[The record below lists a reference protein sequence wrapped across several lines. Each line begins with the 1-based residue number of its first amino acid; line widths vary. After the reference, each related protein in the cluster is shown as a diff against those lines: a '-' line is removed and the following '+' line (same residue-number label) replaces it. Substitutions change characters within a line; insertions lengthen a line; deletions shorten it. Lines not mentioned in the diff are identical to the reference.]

1 MQIKMRIIA
10 ASYRLDDIRI
20 ELFGRLDDGRSVTV
34 LCGGF
39 DPYFDVIEPSE
50 AEIRGIKNNQE
61 FKRVED
67 KKLWYDGQERSVKRI
82 YITHPYK
89 VPEIRKLFVSRIAA
103 ADIPFHHRFIYDHD
117 LGSCIQVDG
126 REIDRPQYSTD
137 IVMETT
143 WDGIRN
149 TEDFNPP
156 VRILSFDIENA
167 FPPEN
172 GEEYGRIIII
182 GYSISNSRN
191 GGVEKGCLT
200 GTEEEVLRGFNA
212 LVYSSDPDILIGYN
226 IDGYDLPVIEYR
238 MTRYNM
244 TLDIGRDRSRG
255 RRINGQFWR
264 TRGRIISDVWWNVKK
279 YLHPKHETL
288 NYVAQELLGEGKDD
302 VDRLRIVE
310 EYEKRPDDVINYCI
324 KDADLTR
331 QIMEKMRV
339 VERNMFMSTVTK
351 LPLEDT
357 TNGGTSNYVD
367 SLLIRLADRRGIA
380 VPMTASSNLKDR
392 AIEGGHVESIGAGLY
407 DMVVVLDFKSMYPS
421 MIMKYNI
428 CFSTLSPQGTIVS
441 PTGARFLDPS
451 IKKGIIPELLKNLMD
466 RRDEVKKAMRNA
478 SGDQKTYLDGVQN
491 ALKILMNTFYGVLA
505 SAFYRFTNSELGA
518 SVTAFARETI
528 LKLINDLKNEGFRV
542 IYGDT
547 DSVFI
552 ESGKT
557 NVHDAIALGKSL
569 SEDISR
575 RLQVIIEFEKIMDPF
590 FSHGAK
596 KRYVGT
602 IVYPEQD
609 KGQMLVRGYEV
620 RRTDSFDLQSE
631 ALQTVFNYL
640 MEKDIDGARK
650 YSEDIVRR
658 LIDGDRSLGIEK
670 LVISRSVKDEDSYAN
685 ANSLANVRAARKL
698 QERGER
704 FIPGMKVS
712 WIITDSSV
720 TPQEVEPY
728 IDGEKFGFEPDWN
741 YYARRVEE
749 TVNRVLESLG
759 TPLNLTSAKR
769 TQKKKS
775 GSGSG
780 SSTLDSYF

>member
-1 MQIKMRIIA
+1 MQIRMRIIA

-20 ELFGRLDDGRSVTV
+20 ELFGRLEDGRSATV

-50 AEIRGIKNNQE
+50 SEIRGIRANPE
-61 FKRVED
+61 FKRMED
-67 KKLWYDGQERSVKRI
+67 RKLWYDGSVRDVKRI
-82 YITHPYK
+82 YIIHPYK

-117 LGSCIQVDG
+117 LGSCVVVEGKEVNMQ
-126 REIDRPQYSTD
+126 QYSTD
-137 IVMETT
+137 IVMETE
-143 WDGIRN
+143 WDGIKN
-149 TEDFNPP
+149 TDDFNPP
-156 VRILSFDIENA
+156 IRILSFDIENA

-172 GEEYGRIIII
+172 GEEYGRILII
-182 GYSISNSRN
+182 GYSIDD
-191 GGVEKGCLT
+191 GAGKIEKGCLT
-200 GTEEEVLRGFNA
+200 GTEEEVLTNFNR
-212 LVYSSDPDILIGYN
+212 LVYEKDPDILIGYN

-238 MTRYNM
+238 MKKYNLS
-244 TLDIGRDRSRG
+244 LDIGRDKSKG
-255 RRINGQFWR
+255 RRINNQFWR
-264 TRGRIISDVWWNVKK
+264 AKGRIISDVWWNVKK

-288 NYVAQELLGEGKDD
+288 NYVAQELLNEGKDD

-310 EYEKRPDDVINYCI
+310 EYQNRPADVINYCI

-380 VPMTASSNLKDR
+380 VPMTASTNLKDR

-428 CFSTLSPQGTIVS
+428 CFSTLSNDGTIIS

-451 IKKGIIPELLKNLMD
+451 VRKGIIPELLRSLME
-466 RRDEVKKAMRNA
+466 RRDEVKSMMRNA
-478 SGDQKTYLDGVQN
+478 SGDQKVYLDGVQN

-505 SAFYRFTNSELGA
+505 SAFYRFTNPELGA

-528 LKLINDLKNEGFRV
+528 LNLIGDLKKEGFRV

-552 ESGKT
+552 ESKKG
-557 NVHDAIALGKSL
+557 NVAEAVALGKQL
-569 SEDISR
+569 SSDISKK
-575 RLQVIIEFEKIMDPF
+575 LNVIIEFEKIMDPF

-609 KGQMLVRGYEV
+609 RGQMLVRGYEV

-631 ALQTVFNYL
+631 ALQTVFDYL
-640 MEKDIDGARK
+640 MKRDMEGART
-650 YSEDIVRR
+650 YAENIVRR
-658 LIDGDRSLGIEK
+658 LLEGDRTLGIEK
-670 LVISRSVKDEDSYAN
+670 LVISRSVKDENSYAN
-685 ANSLANVRAARKL
+685 ADSMANVRAARKL

-712 WIITDSSV
+712 WIVTDSNV

-728 IDGEKFGFEPDWN
+728 VDGEDFTGEPDWQ

-759 TPLNLTSAKR
+759 KPLNLTSG
-769 TQKKKS
+769 KKGERKKMPQRNN
-775 GSGSG
+775 G
-780 SSTLDSYF
+780 STLDNFF

>member
-1 MQIKMRIIA
+1 M
-10 ASYRLDDIRI
+10 
-20 ELFGRLDDGRSVTV
+20 
-34 LCGGF
+34 
-39 DPYFDVIEPSE
+39 
-50 AEIRGIKNNQE
+50 
-61 FKRVED
+61 
-67 KKLWYDGQERSVKRI
+67 
-82 YITHPYK
+82 
-89 VPEIRKLFVSRIAA
+89 
-103 ADIPFHHRFIYDHD
+103 
-117 LGSCIQVDG
+117 
-126 REIDRPQYSTD
+126 
-137 IVMETT
+137 
-143 WDGIRN
+143 
-149 TEDFNPP
+149 
-156 VRILSFDIENA
+156 
-167 FPPEN
+167 
-172 GEEYGRIIII
+172 
-182 GYSISNSRN
+182 
-191 GGVEKGCLT
+191 
-200 GTEEEVLRGFNA
+200 
-212 LVYSSDPDILIGYN
+212 
-226 IDGYDLPVIEYR
+226 
-238 MTRYNM
+238 
-244 TLDIGRDRSRG
+244 
-255 RRINGQFWR
+255 
-264 TRGRIISDVWWNVKK
+264 KK

-505 SAFYRFTNSELGA
+505 SAFYRFTNPELGA

-528 LKLINDLKNEGFRV
+528 LKLIDDLKQNGYRV

-712 WIITDSSV
+712 WIVTDSSV

>member
-1 MQIKMRIIA
+1 MQIRMRIIA

-20 ELFGRLDDGRSVTV
+20 ELFGRLEDGRSATV

-50 AEIRGIKNNQE
+50 TEIRGIRANPE
-61 FKRVED
+61 FKRMED
-67 KKLWYDGQERSVKRI
+67 KKLWYDGSIRDVKRI
-82 YITHPYK
+82 YISHPYK
-89 VPEIRKLFVSRIAA
+89 VPEVRKLFVSRIAA

-117 LGSCIQVDG
+117 LGSCVVVDG
-126 REIDRPQYSTD
+126 REVNMQQYSTD
-137 IVMETT
+137 IVMETE
-143 WDGIRN
+143 WDGIKN
-149 TEDFNPP
+149 TDDFNPP
-156 VRILSFDIENA
+156 IRILSFDIENA
-167 FPPEN
+167 FPPED
-172 GEEYGRIIII
+172 GEEYGRILII
-182 GYSISNSRN
+182 GYSIDD
-191 GGVEKGCLT
+191 GAGKIEKGCLT
-200 GTEEEVLRGFNA
+200 GTEEEVLTNFNR
-212 LVYSSDPDILIGYN
+212 LVYEKDPDILIGYN

-238 MTRYNM
+238 MKKYNLS
-244 TLDIGRDRSRG
+244 LDIGRDKSKG
-255 RRINGQFWR
+255 RRINNQFWR
-264 TRGRIISDVWWNVKK
+264 AKGRIISDVWWNVKK

-288 NYVAQELLGEGKDD
+288 NYVAQELLNEGKDD

-310 EYEKRPDDVINYCI
+310 EYQNRPEDVINYCI

-331 QIMEKMRV
+331 QIMERMRV

-428 CFSTLSPQGTIVS
+428 CFSTLSNDGTIIS
-441 PTGARFLDPS
+441 PTGAKFLDPS
-451 IKKGIIPELLKNLMD
+451 VRKGIIPELLRSLME
-466 RRDEVKKAMRNA
+466 RRDEVKRMMKNA
-478 SGDQKTYLDGVQN
+478 SGDQRVYLDGVQN

-505 SAFYRFTNSELGA
+505 SAFYRFTNPELGA

-528 LKLINDLKNEGFRV
+528 LNLIGDLKKDGFRV

-552 ESGKT
+552 ESKKE
-557 NVHDAIALGKSL
+557 NVADAVALGKQL
-569 SEDISR
+569 SSDISKK
-575 RLQVIIEFEKIMDPF
+575 LNVIIEFEKIMDPF

-609 KGQMLVRGYEV
+609 RGQMLVRGYEV

-631 ALQTVFNYL
+631 ALQTVFDYL
-640 MEKDIDGARK
+640 MKRDIEGART
-650 YSEDIVRR
+650 YAEDIVRR
-658 LIDGDRSLGIEK
+658 LLEGDRSLGIEK
-670 LVISRSVKDEDSYAN
+670 LVISRSVKDENSYAN
-685 ANSLANVRAARKL
+685 ADSMANVRAARKL

-712 WIITDSSV
+712 WIVTDSNV

-728 IDGEKFGFEPDWN
+728 VDGEDFKDEPDWQ

-759 TPLNLTSAKR
+759 KPLNLTSGKKGE
-769 TQKKKS
+769 KKKMPQRNN
-775 GSGSG
+775 G
-780 SSTLDSYF
+780 STLDNFF

>member
-1 MQIKMRIIA
+1 MRIKMRIIA
-10 ASYRLDDIRI
+10 ASYRLDDIRV
-20 ELFGRLDDGRSVTV
+20 ELFGRMEDGRSVTV

-39 DPYFDVIEPSE
+39 DPYFDVIEPTD
-50 AEIRGIKNNQE
+50 AEIRGIKNNPE
-61 FKRVED
+61 FKRMES
-67 KKLWYDGQERSVKRI
+67 KKLWYDGQDRNIERI

-117 LGSCIQVDG
+117 LGSCIEVEG
-126 REIDRPQYSTD
+126 TPVEKPKYSTD
-137 IVMETT
+137 ITIETS
-143 WDGIRN
+143 WDGIKN
-149 TEDFNPP
+149 VEDFNPP

-167 FPPEN
+167 FPPQN
-172 GEEYGRIIII
+172 NEEYGRILII
-182 GYSISNSRN
+182 GYSISNGKN
-191 GGVEKGCLT
+191 GELEKGCLT
-200 GTEEEVLRGFNA
+200 GSEEEVLRNFNQ
-212 LVYSSDPDILIGYN
+212 LVYTVDPDILIGYN

-238 MTRYNM
+238 MSRYNL
-244 TLDIGRDRSRG
+244 TLDIGRDRSKA
-255 RRINGQFWR
+255 RRVNGQFWR
-264 TRGRIISDVWWNVKK
+264 TKGRIISDVWWNVKK

-288 NYVAQELLGEGKDD
+288 NFVAQELLGEGKDD

-310 EYEKRPDDVINYCI
+310 EYENRPQEVIDYCI

-380 VPMTASSNLKDR
+380 VPMTSSSNLKDK

-407 DMVVVLDFKSMYPS
+407 DMVIVLDFKSMYPS

-428 CFSTLSPQGTIVS
+428 CFSTLSPQGSIVS

-451 IKKGIIPELLKNLMD
+451 VKRGIVPELLKSLMD
-466 RRDEVKKAMRNA
+466 RRDEVKRAMKSSSGEQKA
-478 SGDQKTYLDGVQN
+478 YLDGVQN

-505 SAFYRFTNSELGA
+505 SAFYRFTNPELGA

-528 LKLINDLKNEGFRV
+528 MKLIEDLKKNGYRV

-552 ESGKT
+552 ESKKKSV
-557 NVHDAIALGKSL
+557 NEAIDLGKKL
-569 SEDISR
+569 SEQISKE
-575 RLQVIIEFEKIMDPF
+575 LQVTIEFEKIMDPF

-631 ALQTVFNYL
+631 ALQTVFDFL
-640 MEKDIDGARK
+640 MKRNIEGARE
-650 YSEDIVRR
+650 YSEDIVKR
-658 LIDGDRSLGIEK
+658 LLRGDRTLGVEK

-685 ANSLANVRAARKL
+685 ADSLASVRAARKL

-712 WIITDSSV
+712 WIVTDSSR

-728 IDGEKFGFEPDWN
+728 IDGEEFKYEPDWN

-759 TPLNLTSAKR
+759 TPLNLASVKK
-769 TQKKKS
+769 TQKKT
-775 GSGSG
+775 GDNRET
-780 SSTLDSYF
+780 STLDSFF

>member
-10 ASYRLDDIRI
+10 ASYRLDDIRV
-20 ELFGRLDDGRSVTV
+20 ELFGRMEDGRSVTV

-39 DPYFDVIEPSE
+39 DPYFDVIDPTD
-50 AEIRGIKNNQE
+50 AEIRGIQNNPE
-61 FKRVED
+61 FKRIEN
-67 KKLWYDGQERSVKRI
+67 KKLWYDGQDRDVKRI
-82 YITHPYK
+82 YIMHPYK

-117 LGSCIQVDG
+117 LGSCIEVEG
-126 REIDRPQYSTD
+126 NVVDRPKYSTD
-137 IVMETT
+137 ITIETT
-143 WDGIRN
+143 WDGIKN
-149 TEDFNPP
+149 VDDFNPP

-172 GEEYGRIIII
+172 NEEYGRILII
-182 GYSISNSRN
+182 GYSISNGKNSH
-191 GGVEKGCLT
+191 VEKGCLT
-200 GTEEEVLRGFNA
+200 GSEEEVLRNFNQ
-212 LVYSSDPDILIGYN
+212 LVYTVDPDIIIGYN

-238 MTRYNM
+238 MSKYNL
-244 TLDIGRDRSRG
+244 TLDIGRDRSKA
-255 RRINGQFWR
+255 RRVNGQFWR
-264 TRGRIISDVWWNVKK
+264 AKGRIISDVWWNVKK

-288 NYVAQELLGEGKDD
+288 NFVAQELLGEGKDD

-310 EYEKRPDDVINYCI
+310 EYQNRPQEVIAYCI

-380 VPMTASSNLKDR
+380 VPMTSSSNLKDK
-392 AIEGGHVESIGAGLY
+392 AIEGGHVESIGSGIY
-407 DMVVVLDFKSMYPS
+407 DMVIVLDFKSMYPS
-421 MIMKYNI
+421 MIMKYNV

-451 IKKGIIPELLKNLMD
+451 IKKGIIPELLRTLMD
-466 RRDEVKKAMRNA
+466 RRDEVKRAMKNSSGEQKA
-478 SGDQKTYLDGVQN
+478 YLDGVQN

-505 SAFYRFTNSELGA
+505 SSFYRFTNPELGA
-518 SVTAFARETI
+518 SVTAFARDTI
-528 LKLINDLKNEGFRV
+528 LKLIEDLKKNGYRV

-552 ESGKT
+552 ESKKKK
-557 NVHDAIALGKSL
+557 VEDAIALGKSL
-569 SEDISR
+569 SEEISR
-575 RLQVIIEFEKIMDPF
+575 KLQVIIEFEKIMDPF

-609 KGQMLVRGYEV
+609 RGQMLVRGYEV

-631 ALQTVFNYL
+631 ALQTVFDYL
-640 MEKDIDGARK
+640 MKRDVEGARK

-658 LIDGDRSLGIEK
+658 LLSGDRTLGVEN

-685 ANSLANVRAARKL
+685 ADSLANVRAARKL

-712 WIITDSSV
+712 WIVTDSSR

-728 IDGEKFGFEPDWN
+728 IDGETFKYEPDWN

-759 TPLNLTSAKR
+759 EPLNLASAKKS
-769 TQKKKS
+769 QKRAS
-775 GSGSG
+775 NSNGA
-780 SSTLDSYF
+780 STLDSFF